1 MPIHKLTMPKIKA
14 LTGKGAEG
22 MHNDGGGLYLQIDG
36 GSASWIFRYTYLG
49 QRRYMGLGPLHTIGL
64 AEARELTLAA
74 RQVVHAGGDPMVQR
88 AAARAKRMTFDACVA
103 KYLEAHRAGWKNR
116 VHAHQWQS
124 TLATYASPV
133 FGALPVATIDT
144 GLVMRAL
151 EPIWTAKPETAG
163 RVRGR
168 IESVLDWAKVRG
180 YRAGDNPARWK
191 GHLDQLLPAR
201 NKVAKVEHH
210 AALPYT
216 DMPAFI
222 AELREQNGIAARA
235 LEFLILTA
243 VRTGDVIGNNRT
255 DAQPMRWQDV
265 DFDAAVWT
273 IPRTKS
279 GAPHTVP
286 LSDPAVALLRV
297 IKEQKLDRDIVFASP
312 DYRGKPLSNGAMLA
326 LLDRMNRRDITV
338 HGFRSSFRDWAGD
351 QTAFPRDVIEAA
363 LAHAIENKTEAAYR
377 RGHALDKRRRL
388 MAAWAGYCA
397 SSPIGAKIESIRK

>member
-1 MPIHKLTMPKIKA
+1 MPIHKLTMPKINAFIRKR
-14 LTGKGAEG
+14 AEG

-36 GSASWIFRYTYLG
+36 GSASWIFRYTHLG

-64 AEARELTLAA
+64 AEAREVALAA
-74 RQVVHAGGDPMVQR
+74 RKVVHAGVDPMVQR
-88 AAARAKRMTFDACVA
+88 ATVRAKSMTFNACIA
-103 KYLEAHRAGWKNR
+103 KYLETHRTGWKNP

-133 FGALPVATIDT
+133 FGALPVATVDT

-201 NKVAKVEHH
+201 NKVAKVKHH
-210 AALPYT
+210 AALPYI
-216 DMPAFI
+216 DMPVFM
-222 AELREQNGIAARA
+222 AELRKQNGIAARA

-265 DFDAAVWT
+265 NFVAAVWT

-279 GAPHTVP
+279 GAPHAVP
-286 LSDPAVALLRV
+286 LSDTAVELLCA
-297 IKEQKLDRDIVFASP
+297 IKEQKLDNDVVFASP
-312 DYRGKPLSNGAMLA
+312 DRSGKPLSNGAMLA
-326 LLDRMNRRDITV
+326 LLDRMNHRDITV

-351 QTAFPRDVIEAA
+351 KTPFPRDVIEAA
-363 LAHAIENKTEAAYR
+363 LAHAVENKTEAAYR

-388 MAAWAGYCA
+388 MVAWAGYCVT
-397 SSPIGAKIESIRK
+397 SPISAKVLSISK